1 MVKKPTKSK
10 KQKRDNE
17 LAASIIHILGV
28 LLAIA
33 ALVLM
38 IVFAAKRGGANDIVG
53 ASIFGT
59 TLVILYSISSYYH
72 FLCKHHRLKPFLKR
86 FDNAATF
93 LLLAGTY
100 TPISLALPN
109 KGWGWSIFGVTW
121 GFALIGMIMKLKGR
135 PVKRI
140 VSWSIYGGLA
150 IIILLAAAPISKSL
164 PLEAFVWITLGG
176 LFYRFGIV
184 TFFLEKKYKSGKNF
198 GWHELLHVLII
209 LGSFSHFWLMIN
221 YVFYI

>member
-1 MVKKPTKSK
+1 MP
-10 KQKRDNE
+10 KRDNE
-17 LAASIIHILGV
+17 IVASIIHIFGV

-38 IVFAAKRGGANDIVG
+38 IVYAARRGEANHIVG

-59 TLVILYSISSYYH
+59 TLVLLYGISTCYH
-72 FLCKHHRLKPFLKR
+72 FTCKRGRFKALLKR
-86 FDNAATF
+86 FDDAATF

-109 KGWGWSIFGVTW
+109 RGWGWSIFGVTW
-121 GFALIGMIMKLKGR
+121 GFALIGMALKLSGR
-135 PVKRI
+135 KFNPKI
-140 VSWSIYGGLA
+140 SWAVYGGIA
-150 IIILLAAAPISKSL
+150 IIVLLAAAPISSSL
-164 PLEAFVWITLGG
+164 PIQAFIWIMLGG

-184 TFFLEKKYKSGKNF
+184 VFFLEKRFKCWKHF
-198 GWHELLHVLII
+198 GWHELLHILII
-209 LGSFSHFWLMIN
+209 LGSFSHFWLMVN

>member
-1 MVKKPTKSK
+1 MP
-10 KQKRDNE
+10 KRDNE
-17 LAASIIHILGV
+17 LLASVIHVVGV
-28 LLAIA
+28 FLAIA

-38 IVFAAKRGGANDIVG
+38 IVYAAKRGDANHIVG

-59 TLVILYSISSYYH
+59 TLVMLYAISSCYH
-72 FLCKHHRLKPFLKR
+72 FACKHGRFKSALKR
-86 FDNAATF
+86 LDDASTF

-100 TPISLALPN
+100 TPIALALPS

-121 GFALIGMIMKLKGR
+121 GFALIGMILKLRGKSIR
-135 PVKRI
+135 PI

-150 IIILLAAAPISKSL
+150 IIVLLAAAPIASSL
-164 PLEAFVWITLGG
+164 PIEAFIWILLGS

-184 TFFLEKKYKSGKNF
+184 VFFLEKRFKIQRKF

-221 YVFYI
+221 YVFYV